1 MKAKKRR
8 RFPVFAVVMVLVC
21 LLTLAG
27 LFLLNRWRVELSGL
41 GPREVTLE
49 YGSAWEAP
57 KVQALLKGDLILRDG
72 RPLEVRQSGQVDLK
86 RLGDYRL
93 RWEAEGLME
102 RAEAE
107 MTVHVVDTTPPVIQ
121 LTPDTFDY
129 LLPGTEY
136 EEAGC
141 SASDNVDGDLS
152 AAVQRELREDGV
164 HYSVTDSS
172 GNAAEAFRPLT
183 WDDPVPPEL
192 ALQGEA
198 AMTLRVGTAYE
209 EPGYTAVDN
218 LDGDLSGQ
226 VEVSGEVNVWK
237 AGDYTLHYSVTDSW
251 GNRSEAQRTVTV
263 EKAPQ
268 PDPSDP
274 GSKIIYLTF
283 DDGPSKHTERLLA
296 ILDKYDVKA
305 TFFVVN
311 YGYRD
316 MIGKEAAAGHSVA
329 VHSLTHDYDK
339 IYASEEAYF
348 ADLQAMNEI
357 VKAQTGSYTTM
368 IRFPGGS
375 SNTVSRSNPGIMT
388 RLVQAVT
395 DAGYQYYDWN
405 VSSGDAGLTTDTD
418 VVYQNVIDGVK
429 SHNVS
434 IVLQHDS
441 KGYSVDAVERIIQWG
456 LSNGYTFLPLT
467 PSSPKAHH
475 RLNN

>member
-152 AAVQRELREDGV
+152 ARE
-164 HYSVTDSS
+164 
-172 GNAAEAFRPLT
+172 
-183 WDDPVPPEL
+183 
-192 ALQGEA
+192 EA
-198 AMTLRVGTAYE
+198 ASEGTSTRMFGRARMTAMSSSAWWE
-209 EPGYTAVDN
+209 EP
-218 LDGDLSGQ
+218 S
-226 VEVSGEVNVWK
+226 K
-237 AGDYTLHYSVTDSW
+237 ASDM
-251 GNRSEAQRTVTV
+251 
-263 EKAPQ
+263 PQ
-268 PDPSDP
+268 
-274 GSKIIYLTF
+274 
-283 DDGPSKHTERLLA
+283 
-296 ILDKYDVKA
+296 
-305 TFFVVN
+305 
-311 YGYRD
+311 
-316 MIGKEAAAGHSVA
+316 
-329 VHSLTHDYDK
+329 
-339 IYASEEAYF
+339 
-348 ADLQAMNEI
+348 
-357 VKAQTGSYTTM
+357 
-368 IRFPGGS
+368 
-375 SNTVSRSNPGIMT
+375 
-388 RLVQAVT
+388 
-395 DAGYQYYDWN
+395 
-405 VSSGDAGLTTDTD
+405 
-418 VVYQNVIDGVK
+418 
-429 SHNVS
+429 
-434 IVLQHDS
+434 
-441 KGYSVDAVERIIQWG
+441 
-456 LSNGYTFLPLT
+456 
-467 PSSPKAHH
+467 
-475 RLNN
+475 

>member
-1 MKAKKRR
+1 MKTGKRS
-8 RFPVFAVVMVLVC
+8 RFPIFALVMGLVC
-21 LLTLAG
+21 LLTLVG

-41 GPREVTLE
+41 GPKELTLE
-49 YGSAWEAP
+49 YGDSYELPEVRA
-57 KVQALLKGDLILRDG
+57 VLKGDLILRG
-72 RPLEVRQSGQVDLK
+72 GKSLEVKRSGEVNTHK
-86 RLGDYRL
+86 LGDYEL
-93 RWEAEGLME
+93 HWQAEGLFE
-102 RAEAE
+102 QAEAAA
-107 MTVHVVDTTPPVIQ
+107 TVHVVDTTPPTLRLV
-121 LTPDTFDY
+121 PDPFDY

-136 EEAGC
+136 EEAGY
-141 SASDNVDGDLS
+141 SASDNVDGDLT
-152 AAVQRELREDGV
+152 ARVRRETRDDGV
-164 HYSVTDSS
+164 YYSVSDSS
-172 GNAAEAFRPLT
+172 GNRAEAFRPLR

-192 ALQGEA
+192 TLLGEA
-198 AMTLRVGTAYE
+198 AMTLRIGTAYE
-209 EPGYTAVDN
+209 EPGFSAVDN
-218 LDGDLSGQ
+218 LDGDLSEA
-226 VEVSGEVNVWK
+226 VEVSGEVNIWK
-237 AGDYTLHYSVTDSW
+237 AGEYELRYAVTDSW
-251 GNRSEAQRTVTV
+251 GNRAEALRSVTV

-283 DDGPSKHTERLLA
+283 DDGPSKHTERLLE
-296 ILDKYDVKA
+296 ILDKYDVKV

-375 SNTVSRSNPGIMT
+375 SNTVSRFNPGIMT
-388 RLVQAVT
+388 RLVEAVT

-418 VVYQNVIDGVK
+418 VVYQNVIDGIR

-456 LSNGYTFLPLT
+456 LANGYTFLPLT

-475 RLNN
+475 HLNN